1 MEKKMVLVESLEG
14 LFWYEI
20 VSEVDKFG
28 DFMGRLVGFSS
39 EELLNVEMV
48 KEFK

>member
-1 MEKKMVLVESLEG
+1 MENKTVLVETLEG
-14 LFWYEI
+14 LFWYEV
-20 VSEVDKFG
+20 VSEVDEFG

-39 EELLNVEMV
+39 EELLNVENV